1 MRCRHFRRNSS
12 SRFAGVRE
20 AVTIEDA
27 VYAAMAINSRVRREC
42 YFASAAAREKYLRGL
57 MGLPAVP
64 STNER
69 RSEGPG

>member
-1 MRCRHFRRNSS
+1 
-12 SRFAGVRE
+12 
-20 AVTIEDA
+20 
-27 VYAAMAINSRVRREC
+27 MAINSRVRREC